1 MNNFIPKNL
10 AELLDKMTK
19 DNFKGNYEISDNEL
33 IWNINDRI
41 FLRIMIYTDIDEGL
55 FSLYCSVDEEDYLVD
70 DFKISMKEL
79 YLYLTKINNERQA
92 IVITR
97 GLLTYKFEFFME
109 PAKGNLSQYINNDK
123 YEIIKF

>member
-10 AELLDKMTK
+10 DELLNKMTE

-70 DFKISMKEL
+70 DFKISMTEL
-79 YLYLTKINNERQA
+79 YSYLTKINNERQA

-97 GLLTYKFEFFME
+97 GLLTYKFELFME